1 MVDGVPDEQRGSSG
15 QAVRMSVIKTGTAMD
30 ITIALNRDS
39 TVSVPTSI
47 RRLGPFYS
55 VS

>member
-1 MVDGVPDEQRGSSG
+1 
-15 QAVRMSVIKTGTAMD
+15 MSVIKTGTAMD
-30 ITIALNRDS
+30 ITIPLNRDT

-47 RRLGPFYS
+47 LRLGPLYS